1 MGEKHCLECAK
12 ERTSRGVEGF
22 DEWIFDIL
30 NFDWLYWEGEGS
42 LRKGKVAILCR
53 KGGSEKEEFLCEKYW
68 LELANQGHPGALR
81 GLTSGFSTF

>member
-1 MGEKHCLECAK
+1 LECAK

-22 DEWIFDIL
+22 DEWIFNIL

-53 KGGSEKEEFLCEKYW
+53 KGGSEKEEF
-68 LELANQGHPGALR
+68 
-81 GLTSGFSTF
+81 